1 MCVLVRL
8 SGVSA
13 LAAAEQRR
21 GAAAAGAAAADEEE
35 EDEEDAD
42 CEADNEDVGYVLL
55 GCCCS
60 QLR

>member
-21 GAAAAGAAAADEEE
+21 GAAAAEADEEE
-35 EDEEDAD
+35 EDEEDD
-42 CEADNEDVGYVLL
+42 DFEADNEDVGFVLL

>member
-21 GAAAAGAAAADEEE
+21 GAAAAGADEEE

-42 CEADNEDVGYVLL
+42 CEADNEDVGFVLL